1 MNGIMLLPKSLQGK
15 FILIFIALVIVTNGL
30 FALVA
35 FSRENIYTAKD
46 AVEAAVFLGSI
57 MQRPGVSYFDNGN
70 SETLDRV
77 FRYRTGISAKLQVTL
92 YDANWWRLWGDEAR
106 IPPEGFPDMSL
117 VRAGDMLNGSGIID
131 REMLFPLS
139 NNDQILGTIGIGI
152 PRADLLRVRD
162 TGGELLLMLVLGS
175 IIGIAAAVL
184 LSRSLLEQLEHLTDG
199 IDAFGRGD
207 YAVQVSISGAGEI
220 KDLADSFNSMAL
232 KVQET
237 FRENLQRNRVIDE
250 KLQELWEIYELT
262 RNMSLSVEFSVILE
276 KFLEKAQTLSFSCSG
291 RIVLQNR
298 YSQKLESAVSS
309 EASLKLEH
317 LEVYEN
323 ALNNCF
329 LEGTPIEAATDGC
342 SMIFVPLLTGSRV
355 KGVLFLCKNDSHGY
369 SEGVRRFL
377 ETIAPVA
384 ASLIENAALYEE
396 LANWNQ
402 HMQNILAS
410 INSGLFAVDR
420 KTSFIINNERLL
432 RITESDAS
440 GTAEFN
446 LREFCETIP
455 DRKFADVFKQ
465 AVENY
470 VDGIFA
476 GKLQEQRVSMELELN
491 TRSGRRIVELLLTPL
506 YASSDIRGALVVLN
520 DISEQKNREQQ
531 MVETEKWAVL
541 GRLAA
546 SVAHEIRNPL
556 VAIQSLVE
564 IIGEEVQGDLKEHAR
579 VVLGEVHR
587 LNRVVAELLS
597 MVRPEMANLRSCDLK
612 DIISELMLLIRHEA
626 SRSGV
631 KIVVNFPETLG
642 KISIDAEK
650 IKQAILNIIL
660 NAIQALKD
668 GGQID
673 ISLTDSTDALQISIA
688 NNGPEIP
695 AELRER
701 IFEPFF
707 TTKASGTGLGLAITR
722 KIVELHGGRMEFES
736 VAGLTLF
743 RIILPHGETNGQ
755 ANS

>member
-1 MNGIMLLPKSLQGK
+1 MTLPSSLQGK

-35 FSRENIYTAKD
+35 FSRENIYTAND
-46 AVEAAVFLGSI
+46 AVEAAVFLGGI
-57 MQRPGVSYFDNGN
+57 MQRPGSAYFDNGN
-70 SETLDRV
+70 PEILDRIIR
-77 FRYRTGISAKLQVTL
+77 FRTGISAKLKVTL

-106 IPPEGFPDMSL
+106 VPPEGFPDMSL
-117 VRAGDMLNGSGIID
+117 VRAGDVLGGGGVID
-131 REMLFPLS
+131 REVLFPLTS
-139 NNDQILGTIGIGI
+139 NDRVLGTIGIGI

-162 TGGELLLMLVLGS
+162 TGSEFLLILVLGS
-175 IIGIAAAVL
+175 IIGIFAAVL

-199 IDAFGRGD
+199 IDAFGKGD
-207 YAVQVSISGAGEI
+207 YAVQVSISGTGEI
-220 KDLADSFNSMAL
+220 KELADSFNSMAL

-262 RNMSLSVEFSVILE
+262 RNMSLSVEFRVILE

-291 RIVLQNR
+291 RIVLQNK
-298 YSQKLESAVSS
+298 YSHKLEPAVTS
-309 EASLKLEH
+309 ESSLKLGH
-317 LEVYEN
+317 LEIYEN
-323 ALNNCF
+323 ALNKCF
-329 LEGTPIEAATDGC
+329 LEGNPIEAATDGC

-384 ASLIENAALYEE
+384 ASLIENASLYEE
-396 LANWNQ
+396 LASWNQ
-402 HMQNILAS
+402 HMKNILAS
-410 INSGLFAVDR
+410 INSGLFAIDR
-420 KTSFIINNERLL
+420 MTNFIINNDRLL
-432 RITESDAS
+432 EITESA
-440 GTAEFN
+440 GTGPAIPN
-446 LREFCETIP
+446 LREFCESIP
-455 DRKFADVFKQ
+455 DRKFADVFIR
-465 AVENY
+465 AVEAY
-470 VDGIFA
+470 IADIFA
-476 GKLQEQRVSMELELN
+476 GKLQDHRVSSELELN
-491 TRSGRRIVELLLTPL
+491 ARSGRRIVELLLTPL
-506 YASSDIRGALVVLN
+506 YSSSDVRGVLVVLN

-564 IIGEEVQGDLKEHAR
+564 IIGDEVQGDLKEHAR

-597 MVRPEMANLRSCDLK
+597 MVRPEMATLRSCDLK
-612 DIISELMLLIRHEA
+612 DIINELLLLIRHEA
-626 SRSGV
+626 ARSGV
-631 KIVVNFPETLG
+631 RIAVSFPEVLG

-650 IKQAILNIIL
+650 IKQAILNVIL

-673 ISLTDSTDALQISIA
+673 ISLTETPSAIQISIA

-695 AELRER
+695 MELRER

-707 TTKASGTGLGLAITR
+707 TTKPSGTGLGLAITR
-722 KIVELHGGRMEFES
+722 KIVELHGGRMEFDS
-736 VAGLTLF
+736 DAGHTLF
-743 RIILPHGETNGQ
+743 RITLPHGETNGQ
-755 ANS
+755 ANN